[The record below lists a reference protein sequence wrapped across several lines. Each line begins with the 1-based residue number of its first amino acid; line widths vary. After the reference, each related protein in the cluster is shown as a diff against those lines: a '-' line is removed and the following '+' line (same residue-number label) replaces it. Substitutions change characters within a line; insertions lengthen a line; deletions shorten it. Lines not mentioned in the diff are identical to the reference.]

1 MCNVSPGSH
10 VWTCGSQLLELF
22 GKAVAPSGGGALV
35 EKVGHWVGLEVLGFQ
50 FLGHFVPPV
59 RWCSVLNWSS
69 ALVPCF
75 LHCGGHH
82 PPGAGDHNKPF
93 LFKLYLSRYLTTT
106 RRKIRHFPKKL
117 SPGPRGFA
125 HEICFKTLP
134 DLEGKR
140 HFLTHS
146 LMLVLLPL
154 NPSQCPLWAHMILSM
169 LLANWTQDMFWSQ
182 HTGLSDI
189 YPRNARP
196 AWCRKTVSSTV
207 LLTVLLKA
215 TWSYWGRKSIWQS
228 SVFISDKN
236 SAK

>member
-1 MCNVSPGSH
+1 MWFPAAGA
-10 VWTCGSQLLELF
+10 VWEGCGTF
-22 GKAVAPSGGGALV
+22 RRGRALV

-59 RWCSVLNWSS
+59 RWCSVMNWSS

-93 LFKLYLSRYLTTT
+93 LLKLYLSRYLTR

-117 SPGPRGFA
+117 SPGPRDFA

-154 NPSQCPLWAHMILSM
+154 NPSPVSFMSTHDPQHVISKLNPRHVLKPTHRTKWHLS
-169 LLANWTQDMFWSQ
+169 
-182 HTGLSDI
+182 
-189 YPRNARP
+189 
-196 AWCRKTVSSTV
+196 
-207 LLTVLLKA
+207 
-215 TWSYWGRKSIWQS
+215 
-228 SVFISDKN
+228 
-236 SAK
+236 